1 MMWIYIIL
9 GLISGFFIPFIAG
22 RFGKIIPADPGNLI
36 LNLWHKPRFS
46 TVYDPA
52 RAFLLKRLWY
62 KLFIWASFW
71 AICHA
76 ILFAL
81 TYFILPESVHI
92 YACIF
97 IWIINVCSVIDADYW
112 LLPDFFTIP
121 LLLLG
126 FVFQVHTNIHDVSY
140 ALTGAIAGYLVSGLS
155 VLVLA
160 KSKSKELGG
169 GDVKMI
175 TALGAWLGLMGLNI
189 CLVLSFFLF
198 ILFSWLPVQRKGA
211 YGPALGTAALI
222 VFFILFAK

>member
-1 MMWIYIIL
+1 MWIYTLL

-36 LNLWHKPRFS
+36 LNLWHRPRFS

-52 RAFLLKRLWY
+52 RTFLLKRLWC
-62 KLFIWASFW
+62 KLYIWAGFW

-76 ILFAL
+76 ILF
-81 TYFILPESVHI
+81 TFSYIIFPEQMRI
-92 YACIF
+92 YACFF

-112 LLPDFFTIP
+112 LLPDFFTLP

-126 FVFQVHTNIHDVSY
+126 FIFHTHVKLYDLSF
-140 ALTGAIAGYLVSGLS
+140 ALTGATAGYFVSILS

-160 KSKSKELGG
+160 KSKNKELGG

-189 CLVLSFFLF
+189 CLILSFFLF
-198 ILFSWLPVQRKGA
+198 ILFSWLPVQKKGA

-222 VFFILFAK
+222 VFFMMFSK

>member
-1 MMWIYIIL
+1 MLIYVLI
-9 GLISGFFIPFIAG
+9 GLISGFLIPFIAG

-36 LNLWHKPRFS
+36 LNLWHRPRFS

-62 KLFIWASFW
+62 KLYIWAGFW

-76 ILFAL
+76 VLFAL
-81 TYFILPESVHI
+81 SYTILPETICI
-92 YACIF
+92 YACVF

-112 LLPDFFTIP
+112 LLPDFFTLP

-126 FVFQVHTNIHDVSY
+126 LIFHAQVNVYDISF
-140 ALTGAIAGYLVSGLS
+140 ALVGSVAGYLVSILS

-160 KSKSKELGG
+160 KSKNKELGG

-189 CLVLSFFLF
+189 CLILSFFLF
-198 ILFSWLPVQRKGA
+198 VLFSWLPVQKKGA

-222 VFFILFAK
+222 VFFMMFSK